1 MQLYSIKC
9 VRVPFLTCS
18 KQLVRVLPRF
28 AESTILNAG
37 QLAGN
42 VAIIERGQVSFVA
55 KVRRAMDAGAVGVV
69 IVNNVPAQPHMVIR
83 MDDSAGN
90 APTGGFPIPAIMV
103 GYSVGSNNI
112 SSRHDRS
119 GSLCSFSCSHGEKFL

>member
-1 MQLYSIKC
+1 
-9 VRVPFLTCS
+9 LTCS

-28 AESTILNAG
+28 AESAILNAG

-42 VAIIERGQVSFVA
+42 VAIIERGQVSFVD

-69 IVNNVPAQPHMVIR
+69 IVNNIPAQPNMVIR

-103 GYSVGSNNI
+103 GYSVGSNI

-119 GSLCSFSCSHGEKFL
+119 GSLCSFSCSHGEEVSLTLSDDGCW